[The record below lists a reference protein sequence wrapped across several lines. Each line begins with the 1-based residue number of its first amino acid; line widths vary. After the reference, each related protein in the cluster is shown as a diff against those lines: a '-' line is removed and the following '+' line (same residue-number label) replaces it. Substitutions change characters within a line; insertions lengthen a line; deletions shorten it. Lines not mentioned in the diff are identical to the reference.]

1 MKRGK
6 VYGSTSSIKEYVN
19 NFYVINQLKTSV
31 NQLSLE
37 ESLMFN
43 KLLTSTLKSLV
54 ILLTYWLSMVRVF
67 NESHHFS
74 LLITFFFQPT
84 RQIY

>member
-1 MKRGK
+1 
-6 VYGSTSSIKEYVN
+6 
-19 NFYVINQLKTSV
+19 
-31 NQLSLE
+31 
-37 ESLMFN
+37 MFN

-74 LLITFFFQPT
+74 LLITFFFSSQQDRFTKTQQPIKFQGLFKGT
-84 RQIY
+84 NHIAEE